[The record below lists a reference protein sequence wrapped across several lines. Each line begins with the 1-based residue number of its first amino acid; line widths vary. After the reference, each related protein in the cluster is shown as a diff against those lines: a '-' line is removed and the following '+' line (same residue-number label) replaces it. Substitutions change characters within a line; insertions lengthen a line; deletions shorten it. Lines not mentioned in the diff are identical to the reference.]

1 MNMWTS
7 IAFLAFAACSTQT
20 STPAVDAAP
29 PAIDA
34 LYSACGHPGDTGN
47 ALGVGK
53 FCTVLQDCAS
63 NSVAN
68 ICSSLGNDPST
79 PQLDSYFCT
88 ALCGSGSPADFCG
101 DGAACMCG
109 TAGCGC
115 TPTTCSV
122 P

>member
-1 MNMWTS
+1 MTRHLAISW
-7 IAFLAFAACSTQT
+7 IAWLAACGTQT
-20 STPAVDAAP
+20 ATPVDSG
-29 PAIDA
+29 DTMF
-34 LYSACGHPGDTGN
+34 SACGHPGDTGN
-47 ALGVGK
+47 SLGVGK
-53 FCTVLQDCAS
+53 YCTMLDDCAS
-63 NSVAN
+63 NSLAN
-68 ICSSLGNDPST
+68 ICSTLGNDPST

-88 ALCGSGSPADFCG
+88 AICSASSPAGFCG